1 MSVLLNAISNDA
13 QANFS
18 RIGHWCILA
27 SLLSTASWT
36 LCPII

>member
-1 MSVLLNAISNDA
+1 MSVLLNDISNDA

-18 RIGHWCILA
+18 RMGHWCVIA

-36 LCPII
+36 LSPII